1 MIPKRTQL
9 FCTCKYTRHELAC
22 VSLERS
28 GRRSWREIF
37 SSFCWSQK
45 NSTSWPCV
53 LLPGRTLQ
61 KIFEGKYGPP
71 LPNTSINAIIFPA
84 EIDFFADLRQNFS
97 IGLQRDDDEMVY
109 CYQKKNLKTNG
120 HLKTTSHIRDH
131 FYGEM
136 MHASFI
142 LTAQIK
148 IKELRG
154 LKQRIKTN

>member
-1 MIPKRTQL
+1 MFLQL
-9 FCTCKYTRHELAC
+9 FCTCKYTRHVLAC
-22 VSLERS
+22 VSL
-28 GRRSWREIF
+28 GRSWMKLEGRF
-37 SSFCWSQK
+37 FQF
-45 NSTSWPCV
+45 
-53 LLPGRTLQ
+53 LLVTKKFNHPTMCTIQVRTLQ
-61 KIFEGKYGPP
+61 KIFKGKYGPP
-71 LPNTSINAIIFPA
+71 LHNTSINAIIFPA

-97 IGLQRDDDEMVY
+97 IGLQRDEDEMVY

-154 LKQRIKTN
+154 MKQRIKTN